1 MDIKELRNEFIK
13 YMQNRSIDNL
23 WHREENV
30 TYDELIE
37 VSSELVDIV
46 MDWFKDNL
54 DLQDEL
60 IFDE

>member
-23 WHREENV
+23 WHGEEDV
-30 TYDELIE
+30 TYE